1 MNLFIYIIAFPLIWL
16 ISRLPF
22 WMLYGV
28 SDFLYFVLYTLLK
41 YRVKVVRKNLRTA
54 FPFKTETELLD
65 IERKFYHHFCDTLLE
80 MVKSYGMSE
89 KEMKKRKGFPN
100 LEVLKKIQKEDE
112 IRK

>member
-1 MNLFIYIIAFPLIWL
+1 
-16 ISRLPF
+16 
-22 WMLYGV
+22 MLYGV
-28 SDFLYFVLYTLLK
+28 SDFLYFVLYILLK

-89 KEMKKRKGFPN
+89 KEMKKRT
-100 LEVLKKIQKEDE
+100 
-112 IRK
+112 